1 VFVVGVACF
10 GAVIGWLRAAQP
22 FPTGAGRLLVLFAVV
37 AATVADAVLVG
48 GVAAAGPVV
57 FGLLAG
63 WLAHGA
69 FRWLIA
75 VRTRVV
81 GSTDGF

>member
-10 GAVIGWLRAAQP
+10 GAVVGWLRAAQR
-22 FPTGAGRLLVLFAVV
+22 FPTGARGLLVLFAVV
-37 AATVADAVLVG
+37 AATVGDAVLVG
-48 GVAAAGPVV
+48 GVAAAGPVL
-57 FGLLAG
+57 FGILVG
-63 WLAHGA
+63 WLAHVA

-81 GSTDGF
+81 GSVDGF